1 MYPDQ
6 SLMQSKADRT
16 RQFILEKTAPVFNK
30 NGFEGTSLTDLLKTT
45 GLTKGALYGNFRDKE
60 DIAAEA
66 FRYSMAKVRAI
77 AGDRIKDGMSAKQ
90 KIMALVTFFSHY
102 VFNPPIAGG
111 CPMLNTAVESD
122 DAHTSMKK
130 VVASEIDRTITFI
143 ARLIQEGKRNAEFH
157 KNTRSRDIAY
167 ILFASI
173 EGALMISRV
182 SSSDAAM
189 KAVVRHCKTLLD
201 RITI

>member
-1 MYPDQ
+1 MK
-6 SLMQSKADRT
+6 QSKSERT
-16 RQFILEKTAPVFNK
+16 RQFIIEKTAPVFNR

-66 FRYSMAKVRAI
+66 FRYSMNKVRAI
-77 AGDRIKDGMSAKQ
+77 VSERIKDGMSAKQ
-90 KIMALVTFFSHY
+90 KIMALVTFFSHH

-111 CPMLNTAVESD
+111 CPMLNNAVEAD

-130 VVASEIDRTITFI
+130 VVASEIAQTITFI
-143 ARLIQEGKRNAEFH
+143 ESLIQEGKASGEFL
-157 KNTRSRDIAY
+157 KGTRTRDLAY
-167 ILFASI
+167 VLFASV

-189 KAVVRHCKTLLD
+189 KAVVRHCKNVLD
-201 RITI
+201 QISK